1 MTKTTT
7 NGQDTSFDMDGLEK
21 MTGILS
27 EVSEKLEEYG
37 KSLNT
42 GEGEFGG
49 LNTGETDGFDMEE
62 DEYGMEDDTAE
73 LIAAPLVN
81 ALNTISGI
89 LEDATLKILGLTGEE
104 D

>member
-7 NGQDTSFDMDGLEK
+7 DGQDTSFDMDGLEK

-37 KSLNT
+37 KSF
-42 GEGEFGG
+42 GAGEFGG
-49 LNTGETDGFDMEE
+49 LNTGETDEFDMEE

-73 LIAAPLVN
+73 RIAAPLVN
-81 ALNTISGI
+81 VLNTISGI
-89 LEDATLKILGLTGEE
+89 LEDATLKIIGLTA
-104 D
+104 DDD